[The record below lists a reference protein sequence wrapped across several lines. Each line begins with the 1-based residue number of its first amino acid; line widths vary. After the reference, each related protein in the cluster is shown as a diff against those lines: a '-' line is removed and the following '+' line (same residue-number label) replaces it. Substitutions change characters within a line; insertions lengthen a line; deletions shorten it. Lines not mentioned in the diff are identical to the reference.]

1 LIAAMFPHP
10 NYNPGKDQFDIMIF
24 KTVSPFLFTKEV
36 KSIKLANVNYD
47 PKGNMGFSNNI

>member
-36 KSIKLANVNYD
+36 RGGGGERSESTKCQINLLFLKL
-47 PKGNMGFSNNI
+47 